1 MVEDV
6 DGQYETLKAVFLA
19 SGKGRWSNLPCDI
32 QMDNRLL
39 IQLFFL
45 REEGDKSWREV
56 ESWFLRLCP
65 TRSSFSSKV
74 RSLVESAMKKFSACD
89 VADADQYL
97 NVQLK
102 LDLIFSSLSAVGV
115 TRDNIFDE
123 AVCQLVKPDNI
134 TNQK

>member
-1 MVEDV
+1 MKQNGGSMCVLSTSLFTCLKFFISAV

-56 ESWFLRLCP
+56 SMLYVRRHLLTCSPIPHMNFSQKFLVMNN
-65 TRSSFSSKV
+65 F
-74 RSLVESAMKKFSACD
+74 F
-89 VADADQYL
+89 AD
-97 NVQLK
+97 
-102 LDLIFSSLSAVGV
+102 FFLSAY
-115 TRDNIFDE
+115 
-123 AVCQLVKPDNI
+123 
-134 TNQK
+134 